1 MLRLLTALLFMFAI
15 SAPALAQRPPAYVRH
30 FQAGIEAL
38 QKGDFPKAIEE
49 LTEAIDS
56 GKLEGDNL
64 ANAHMARGFAYV
76 QLKQCPNAIPDF
88 TKSIEV
94 NPANP
99 ANAQSFA
106 QRGNCY
112 IETQQVPLGLA
123 DLKQAV
129 ALAPDDK
136 SYAEFYCAAANNAK
150 VYAES
155 GPACEHAVKK
165 FSPQD
170 KELIRASAQAY
181 ELAGNKPKANE
192 MWKMLAALD
201 PNDKDAKDGIARTK

>member
-1 MLRLLTALLFMFAI
+1 MFRILAALFFVFALTAP
-15 SAPALAQRPPAYVRH
+15 SLAQRVPAYQRH

-38 QKGDFPKAIEE
+38 QKGDFPTAVAE

-56 GKLEGDNL
+56 GKLEGENL
-64 ANAHMARGFAYV
+64 ANAHMARGFAYA
-76 QLKQCPNAIPDF
+76 QLKQCANAIPDF
-88 TKSIEV
+88 TKSLEII
-94 NPANP
+94 PT
-99 ANAQSFA
+99 NAQSMA

-112 IETQQVPLGLA
+112 IETQQVALGLA
-123 DLKQAV
+123 DLKAAV
-129 ALAPDDK
+129 GLAPDDK

-150 VYAES
+150 AYAES
-155 GPACEHAVKK
+155 GPACENAAKK
-165 FSPQD
+165 FAPQD
-170 KELIRASAQAY
+170 KQLIRAAAQGY